1 MLIQNKIVNGAKI
14 YCLFLVF
21 YAALIA
27 HQAIANDKS
36 DMQRLYEI
44 QTLSDRDNAVA
55 LAQLQAFKKALPA
68 DAGYA
73 VKLETLKILV
83 SLYYDAGQI
92 KSSDATIDEFL
103 KLTKA
108 HNDPYATALARIS
121 DSYRLLEASEP
132 ERAIEQLKQVGNTV
146 RPGEDPEVTMR
157 LNTAFGVMYRNAG
170 EFELSLKHF
179 LLALDSVQ
187 FQPRRKIESRIYKLD
202 ALASLYIVM
211 KDPEKAL
218 ATSNEA
224 LLLSSQV
231 NAPKIVASLSVTQGS
246 AFTLMGKYDDAL
258 KALTAALKISAEA
271 GMSGMESTVLANIA
285 DHYLL
290 LHDYKRAEEFS
301 RKTIAKAASM
311 NDLPNLAVGQINLG
325 LAIGGQGKV
334 RQGAQYIN
342 EGLIFFEKSDAKAD
356 IEIIVGELANMYE
369 AAGQYQ
375 DALAVLRRQQKLSNA
390 LFSSDR
396 SRAVATLQEQ
406 FNAGQR
412 QKQIELLA
420 KENALKDADIRNQRL
435 QQMVTLLGAILTVIA
450 GLFIFLLYRRVRKVN
465 AKLLQANTQLEFHA
479 IRDPLTGLYN
489 RRSFVELMGARLT
502 DAEAERREAQH
513 GNPDCLIL
521 MDIDLFKH
529 INDTWGHAAGDR
541 VLTEIASRLKSTVRD
556 TDMVL
561 RWGGE
566 EFLIYSPH
574 SSPVQITSLVDRVL
588 RAIGEN
594 PVLVGELHIPVTLT
608 AGFISLPVSGVPET
622 VCSWEK
628 TLQIADMALYLGKA
642 HGRNRAYGLARL
654 LVPYEQAMPI
664 LERDLSAAIS
674 AGLVEM
680 IEVNGP
686 LQVKDTSRQ
695 QPDKT

>member
-14 YCLFLVF
+14 CCLFLVF
-21 YAALIA
+21 HAVLAGQQAL
-27 HQAIANDKS
+27 ANDKS

-44 QTLSDRDNAVA
+44 QALSDRDNAVA

-68 DAGYA
+68 DTGYA
-73 VKLETLKILV
+73 VELETLKILV

-92 KSSDATIDEFL
+92 KLSDATIDEFL
-103 KLTKA
+103 MLAKE
-108 HNDPYATALARIS
+108 HRDPYAIAIARIA
-121 DSYRLLEASEP
+121 DSYRLLDASEP
-132 ERAIEQLKQVGNTV
+132 ERAIEQLRQVRSAA
-146 RPGEDPEVTMR
+146 RPGEDPEVNMR

-170 EFELSLKHF
+170 EFELSLKHL

-231 NAPKIVASLSVTQGS
+231 NAPKIFASLSVTQGA

-271 GMSGMESTVLANIA
+271 GMSGMKSTALANIA

-290 LHDYKRAEEFS
+290 LHDYKKAEDFS
-301 RKTIAKAASM
+301 RKTIASAELM
-311 NDLPNLAVGQINLG
+311 NDRPNVAVGKINLG

-342 EGLIFFEKSDAKAD
+342 EGLLFFEKSDAKAD

-375 DALAVLRRQQKLSNA
+375 DALTVLRRQQKLSNA

-396 SRAVATLQEQ
+396 ARAVATLQEQ

-420 KENALKDADIRNQRL
+420 KDNALKDADIKNQRL

-489 RRSFVELMGARLT
+489 RRSFVELMRTRLT

-513 GNPDCLIL
+513 DNPDCLIL

-529 INDTWGHAAGDR
+529 INDTWGHAVGDC

-588 RAIGEN
+588 RAIGEK
-594 PVLVGELHIPVTLT
+594 PVLVGELQIPVTLT
-608 AGFISLPVSGVPET
+608 AGFISLPVSGVPES
-622 VCSWEK
+622 VCNWEK

-642 HGRNRAYGLARL
+642 HGRNRAYGLVRL
-654 LVPYEQAMPI
+654 LVPHEQAMPI

-686 LQVKDTSRQ
+686 LQANNTSH
-695 QPDKT
+695 